1 MDFRSE
7 VRTFARPVAMFK
19 TLRRLHGYNL
29 ENRGLNDLSE
39 NFQNFVTRARFF
51 NIGRLRRTW
60 SHSAIEFLKYRRLLP
75 MLVSDKQVVDTAD
88 YYHGWDWFH
97 FLNFFDHI
105 PSQISDGW
113 NPDPSISSSSTP
125 IGQRDSSHQRSKNED
140 RKILVTNISCRVT
153 ANQLISF
160 FSKFGPIA
168 SCYIPSE
175 EHQYSLYATLP
186 KKSRSNLTAFII
198 FKSMEGAER
207 AKNAT
212 ADELRFYD
220 QVMLISQII
229 FRAVRQQLHRGAQH
243 YVHYQTLHHCAVLC
257 FKFGKDRFIWNSK
270 MLTI

>member
-1 MDFRSE
+1 MLMRIILRRIAYTYLVYNHEFMMDFRSE
-7 VRTFARPVAMFK
+7 VRTFARPVCSKSYETNSTLIVTAYSDLNAPRFLSSASLISTAMFK

-39 NFQNFVTRARFF
+39 KFQNFVTRARFF

-75 MLVSDKQVVDTAD
+75 MLVSDKQ
-88 YYHGWDWFH
+88 
-97 FLNFFDHI
+97 
-105 PSQISDGW
+105 
-113 NPDPSISSSSTP
+113 
-125 IGQRDSSHQRSKNED
+125 RDSSYQRSKNDD

-175 EHQYSLYATLP
+175 ERQYSLYATLP

-212 ADELRFYD
+212 ADDLRFYD
-220 QVMLISQII
+220 QVMLISQI
-229 FRAVRQQLHRGAQH
+229 FTVMFLKSQQLS
-243 YVHYQTLHHCAVLC
+243 T
-257 FKFGKDRFIWNSK
+257 
-270 MLTI
+270 